1 MKLMTVIAA
10 ATLVAVTAFVAFAA
24 QFGLTSARAGGSKAA
39 IARCDTNGFTVSY
52 GLSGANVNSV
62 TVAGI
67 ADPGCEAATVAVT
80 VTNSAGGSIG
90 AGTGTVPTDGGT
102 ADNSLVVTISPTPA
116 ETNVSGIQI
125 ALTGP

>member
-1 MKLMTVIAA
+1 
-10 ATLVAVTAFVAFAA
+10 
-24 QFGLTSARAGGSKAA
+24 
-39 IARCDTNGFTVSY
+39 
-52 GLSGANVNSV
+52 
-62 TVAGI
+62 
-67 ADPGCEAATVAVT
+67 VT
-80 VTNSAGGSIG
+80 VTSSAGTSIG